1 MTNNI
6 QLLMHQAAQAEQSGN
21 WQQAVTFYQQAYAQ
35 SASLLINQHL
45 VRALLQL
52 HDYEQAARLIDE
64 YHDDYLQHADLTTL
78 YLTTLTHQHKY
89 TLCWCVYYQLPHP
102 LPTQYQLIKTSEAT
116 YQTNHAAAVQQ
127 LQKQLMHITALPS
140 LLSQLQLLQ
149 QADYL
154 PRAAF
159 ITMAQFVLRDPF
171 LSALLRGYLLDKLQQ
186 LRCQATVVYL
196 FFGEEKQVIPYQLP
210 PMNASVKQQQ
220 IQQLLTEKLSIDQ
233 PQLLNTFT
241 AQLQL
246 DAATLYPCA
255 DQLITD
261 PQLWAYGYYQWLHG
275 EKITDKRLK
284 WLEKC
289 LQINNDLLY

>member
-6 QLLMHQAAQAEQSGN
+6 QTLMHQAAQVEQSGN
-21 WQQAVTFYQQAYAQ
+21 WQQAVTFYQQAYEQ
-35 SASLLINQHL
+35 STSLLINQHL

-171 LSALLRGYLLDKLQQ
+171 LSALLRGYLLDKLRQ
-186 LRCQATVVYL
+186 LRCQAPVVYL

-255 DQLITD
+255 DQLIAD